1 MLEPNITR
9 GQIAIDPRNGV
20 LFYKD
25 GSGNLMKTTLSFNQ
39 DTYTNVSTDDTVT
52 FSNNVVIDGN
62 LTVNGDTV
70 TVNVSQLSIED
81 NILILNSN
89 VTGTPTQN
97 AGIEIERGNLPNV
110 SIRWNEPSEQ
120 WEYTNDGTTYAAIG
134 SGGGGGG
141 STAYINDI
149 GDVVTTTAV
158 NGEYLKYDGTY
169 WRNATITLGTN
180 TSGNYVQSLV
190 AGTGVTLSNN
200 SGEGS
205 QPTIAIGQDVSTGAT
220 PTFGRVIAPLTGN
233 VSGNLTGNVTG
244 NVTGNLTGNVTGN
257 LTGNITGDVTG
268 TVSSISNHGIN
279 DLSDVTISG
288 QANGDFLRY
297 QNGSWINDAVNLS
310 TDTVGNYVQNL
321 VAGTGVSITNNTGEG
336 STPTVAIGQSVG
348 TSDTVTFN
356 VVNADLTGDVT
367 GTVSDI
373 SNHGINDLSDV
384 VISGQT
390 NGDFLR
396 YQSGSWINDAVNLS
410 TDTIGDYVAKLAA
423 GTGITITNNSGEGAT
438 PNIAF
443 SGSIDSVSD
452 VVITS
457 AHDGETLIYN
467 GTNWVNS
474 SYPTGEPTGH
484 EDKTQS
490 VISFDEG
497 NRRFSIGPASTSFV
511 IWNQGKRYVKTTTE
525 TIDIPDTSAT
535 YYIYYNSSG
544 QLSYK
549 TSFFDL
555 ESEAPVAY
563 VYWNEVDNKCYFFA
577 DERHGITMDWA
588 THEYLHRTRGAAI
601 ASGFGANGYT
611 LVGDGTNNN
620 DIQIDIANGTF
631 FDEDLEVAITNSATP
646 TANTWQQRLQD
657 GGAYIP
663 VMYRTNNHWFK
674 DVATAYPLKKG
685 TNRPTYNLNTAGT
698 WSTPEIANNRWGIS
712 WIIATNN
719 LNEPIICILG
729 QEEYS
734 STNNAE
740 EAIWEDL
747 NLDGFP
753 IVEFRPLYKI
763 IYFTSNSYSNFAKA
777 KFTHVTDLRRVISSG
792 SGVPSVPVSDHG
804 NMTGLSD
811 DDHTQY
817 LTEERHNSL
826 DHSSAMSSVV
836 LDDISNIA
844 APSPSSGDF
853 LKYNGTD
860 WVNDPINLGTDTTG
874 SYIQSLVAGTG
885 VTVSNNSGEGATPT
899 ISIGQDVSTG
909 ATPSFSRVFA
919 DLTGDVTGTVS
930 DISNHSI
937 NDLNDVV
944 TVLSYE
950 IGDTGPAGGII
961 FITPSTVGN
970 TTGKYF
976 EAAPASSEV
985 SRTWASSSNGNTF
998 VSGADG
1004 VLLDT
1009 GKQNTFDIAAQSGN
1023 TSENS
1028 AAVYA
1033 SQYSLNGYSD
1043 WFLPSLGELIKLY
1056 ENRLLVGGFEE
1067 AVYWSSSE
1075 GEDANAAYIHYSF
1088 NLGGETGAYNKL
1100 NSPVH
1105 VRPIRSFMAAA
1116 INGEF
1121 FKYNGTSWVNSSID
1135 LGTDTTGN
1143 YVKSLVS
1150 GTGISIS
1157 NNSGEGA
1164 TPSIALNASLNDLTD
1179 ATMTGATPNQ
1189 VLAYNGTAWTNTT
1202 VGDYWNKVNGNNN
1215 ASYGPSVLISANS
1228 NSYNNVGIGEGVLPL
1243 LTEGDSNIAIGVNAL
1258 NKVVDS
1264 DENIAIGKSALA
1276 NATGNYNIAIGGGA
1290 LFSYNNLWAGS
1301 VAIGHQSALYT
1312 TGLGTTSVGYSTL
1325 RSNTTGEYHCAFG
1338 YASLYSN
1345 TTGTSN
1351 VAFGAISSEFNTTGS
1366 YNTAIGTGA
1375 LRNNISG
1382 SYNVAIGYYAGID
1395 ETGSN
1400 KLYIANSSTSN
1411 PLIYGDFSTSLL
1423 RVNGSLEVTSSL
1435 SLTGS
1440 NGIIFEGATP
1450 NTHETT
1456 LNVVE
1461 PTEDRTILL
1470 PNASGTLSLEDNTA
1484 WTSYTPTITA
1494 DGGGFA
1500 LNNGTLTGRYKQVGK
1515 TVFFKLK
1522 FVFGSTTTAGSG
1534 HWNFSLPVTAYD
1546 SDFTF
1551 SASILDDGVA
1561 WHGGIGN
1568 GNYTG
1573 STSNFVVITTSP
1585 SASIT
1590 TWVPV
1595 GNGGPFTWGTADN
1608 ITVSGSYEAA

>member
-1 MLEPNITR
+1 M
-9 GQIAIDPRNGV
+9 AIDFPNSPATNSTHTVG
-20 LFYKD
+20 
-25 GSGNLMKTTLSFNQ
+25 GKT
-39 DTYTNVSTDDTVT
+39 
-52 FSNNVVIDGN
+52 
-62 LTVNGDTV
+62 
-70 TVNVSQLSIED
+70 
-81 NILILNSN
+81 
-89 VTGTPTQN
+89 
-97 AGIEIERGNLPNV
+97 
-110 SIRWNEPSEQ
+110 W
-120 WEYTNDGTTYAAIG
+120 
-134 SGGGGGG
+134 
-141 STAYINDI
+141 
-149 GDVVTTTAV
+149 
-158 NGEYLKYDGTY
+158 KYDGEKWISVVVTEP
-169 WRNATITLGTN
+169 ISLGLETN
-180 TSGNYVQSLV
+180 GNYVQSLN
-190 AGTGVTLSNN
+190 AGTGVT
-200 SGEGS
+200 
-205 QPTIAIGQDVSTGAT
+205 I
-220 PTFGRVIAPLTGN
+220 TGN
-233 VSGNLTGNVTG
+233 NV
-244 NVTGNLTGNVTGN
+244 
-257 LTGNITGDVTG
+257 
-268 TVSSISNHGIN
+268 
-279 DLSDVTISG
+279 
-288 QANGDFLRY
+288 
-297 QNGSWINDAVNLS
+297 
-310 TDTVGNYVQNL
+310 
-321 VAGTGVSITNNTGEG
+321 
-336 STPTVAIGQSVG
+336 
-348 TSDTVTFN
+348 
-356 VVNADLTGDVT
+356 
-367 GTVSDI
+367 
-373 SNHGINDLSDV
+373 
-384 VISGQT
+384 
-390 NGDFLR
+390 
-396 YQSGSWINDAVNLS
+396 
-410 TDTIGDYVAKLAA
+410 
-423 GTGITITNNSGEGAT
+423 
-438 PNIAF
+438 
-443 SGSIDSVSD
+443 
-452 VVITS
+452 
-457 AHDGETLIYN
+457 
-467 GTNWVNS
+467 
-474 SYPTGEPTGH
+474 
-484 EDKTQS
+484 
-490 VISFDEG
+490 
-497 NRRFSIGPASTSFV
+497 
-511 IWNQGKRYVKTTTE
+511 
-525 TIDIPDTSAT
+525 
-535 YYIYYNSSG
+535 
-544 QLSYK
+544 
-549 TSFFDL
+549 
-555 ESEAPVAY
+555 ES
-563 VYWNEVDNKCYFFA
+563 
-577 DERHGITMDWA
+577 
-588 THEYLHRTRGAAI
+588 
-601 ASGFGANGYT
+601 
-611 LVGDGTNNN
+611 
-620 DIQIDIANGTF
+620 
-631 FDEDLEVAITNSATP
+631 
-646 TANTWQQRLQD
+646 
-657 GGAYIP
+657 
-663 VMYRTNNHWFK
+663 
-674 DVATAYPLKKG
+674 
-685 TNRPTYNLNTAGT
+685 
-698 WSTPEIANNRWGIS
+698 
-712 WIIATNN
+712 
-719 LNEPIICILG
+719 
-729 QEEYS
+729 
-734 STNNAE
+734 
-740 EAIWEDL
+740 
-747 NLDGFP
+747 
-753 IVEFRPLYKI
+753 
-763 IYFTSNSYSNFAKA
+763 
-777 KFTHVTDLRRVISSG
+777 
-792 SGVPSVPVSDHG
+792 
-804 NMTGLSD
+804 
-811 DDHTQY
+811 
-817 LTEERHNSL
+817 
-826 DHSSAMSSVV
+826 
-836 LDDISNIA
+836 
-844 APSPSSGDF
+844 
-853 LKYNGTD
+853 
-860 WVNDPINLGTDTTG
+860 
-874 SYIQSLVAGTG
+874 
-885 VTVSNNSGEGATPT
+885 ATPT

-909 ATPSFSRVFA
+909 ATPLFYSLETSA
-919 DLTGDVTGTVS
+919 DLIVGGDLHVTGTLITTTETSLAIEDPFIYLNDGATPNNPDLGFAGNYNDGTYRHAGFFRDASDNTFKAFYGYEPEPGSPINVAHASYQNAPIQGEKFISTVATGTAPLTVSSTTEVTNLHADTATTLHSARDIQLSGDVTGTAS
-930 DISNHSI
+930 FDGSANINISTTLANIPLGI

-950 IGDTGPAGGII
+950 IGDTGPAGGKI

-1009 GKQNTFDIAAQSGN
+1009 GKQNTFDIVAQSGN

-1033 SQYSLNGYSD
+1033 SEYSLNGYSD

-1067 AVYWSSSE
+1067 SVYWSSSE

-1116 INGEF
+1116 IGEF

-1143 YVKSLVS
+1143 YVKSLVA
-1150 GTGISIS
+1150 GTGIFIS

-1164 TPSIALNASLNDLTD
+1164 TPSISLNASLNDLTD

-1228 NSYNNVGIGEGVLPL
+1228 NSYNNVGIGQGVLPL

-1276 NATGNYNIAIGGGA
+1276 NATGNYNIAIGSGA

-1301 VAIGHQSALYT
+1301 VAVGHQSALNT

-1325 RSNTTGEYHCAFG
+1325 RSNTTGANHCAFG
-1338 YASLYSN
+1338 YSSLYEN

-1351 VAFGAISSEFNTTGS
+1351 VAFGALSSEFNTTGS

-1382 SYNVAIGYYAGID
+1382 SYNVAIGNNAGID

-1440 NGIIFEGATP
+1440 SGIIFEGATP
-1450 NTHETT
+1450 NAHETT

-1585 SASIT
+1585 SASIA